1 MVVQPG
7 AGDWRGRHRANMHR
21 NTPQSMLFS
30 CCGMSFGAFVK
41 KHQCF
46 TSRLLSTCCSSFH
59 ILAVAFSAD
68 GFVKDPALL
77 SKTRTR
83 FSLGRTTRRNQCL
96 LRPGLHGTRTASC
109 SVRRA
114 FPFKRSFIHLLPNPF
129 SNASHPRGSMFR
141 PLELLAVAMS
151 CKYASI
157 TKLVR

>member
-1 MVVQPG
+1 MVVLPG
-7 AGDWRGRHRANMHR
+7 AGDWRRRHLANMHR

-96 LRPGLHGTRTASC
+96 LRPGLHGTRTASSVALSEELFLSRDLSLVCCQILSQMPPSPEFLC
-109 SVRRA
+109 SD
-114 FPFKRSFIHLLPNPF
+114 L
-129 SNASHPRGSMFR
+129 
-141 PLELLAVAMS
+141 
-151 CKYASI
+151 
-157 TKLVR
+157 